1 MKTIMVVFLAVLLC
15 FGTTSASYAV
25 KAMDGMA
32 DQDSA
37 LVVKNVQGT
46 NIGTI
51 QGGLEDVRGNVAFVI
66 VTLNEARNGKKDV
79 VLPVS
84 AFSQGSEEGSYILNL
99 NEEVLSSAPE
109 FNYLNLQDPAYSE
122 GIYRFY
128 GQTPPWDE

>member
-1 MKTIMVVFLAVLLC
+1 MKTKMVVFLAVFLC
-15 FGTTSASYAV
+15 FGMVSVSYAV
-25 KAMDGMA
+25 RAMDGMA

-37 LVVKNVQGT
+37 LVVKNPQGI

-51 QGGLEDVRGNVAFVI
+51 QGGLEDARGNVAFVI

-99 NEEVLSSAPE
+99 NDDVLSSAPE

-122 GIYRFY
+122 GLYRFY
-128 GQTPPWDE
+128 GQTPPWSE